1 VTDSAHHVTPIA
13 LDDAGPA
20 EAETPEQALH
30 RMIAVTALG
39 TTGVHRLGT
48 TAARVAGALRT
59 AVGSTSTPGIRTST
73 TDAGLLVEVSVVAE
87 YPAKVTDVA
96 DHVRTAV
103 QHAVGQ
109 VGDEAVTVDVAVT
122 DVHGPFDEADEAR
135 RQAAAEKRKAA
146 VADARDSAKAKA
158 GQVADTVRDR
168 AGQVGDAL
176 QEKAGQAS
184 DTIQEKAAQVA
195 DKADEVREAA
205 SDEADELGQQAS
217 RKADELGDQARDL
230 RDEAAR
236 RGDDAAASAGGA
248 ASDVPDGTTVT
259 VTVEDG
265 DTTVVVDPAD
275 DARRDGDDQGTSAR

>member
-59 AVGSTSTPGIRTST
+59 AVGATSTPGIRTST
-73 TDAGLLVEVSVVAE
+73 TDAGLLVEVAVVAE
-87 YPAKVTDVA
+87 YPATVTDVA

-135 RQAAAEKRKAA
+135 RQAAAEKRRAA

-158 GQVADTVRDR
+158 GQVADTVKDR

-184 DTIQEKAAQVA
+184 NTLEEKAAQVA
-195 DKADEVREAA
+195 DKAEVRDAA
-205 SDEADELGQQAS
+205 SD
-217 RKADELGDQARDL
+217 
-230 RDEAAR
+230 AAGR
-236 RGDDAAASAGGA
+236 RGDD
-248 ASDVPDGTTVT
+248 DDEDGTTVT
-259 VTVEDG
+259 VTVDDGDG
-265 DTTVVVDPAD
+265 DTTVVVDTAD
-275 DARRDGDDQGTSAR
+275 GARRDGDDQGTSAR